1 MKPLSITQQYWL
13 EWITAFNLEATEEQL
28 QAFVDVMEEQL
39 GETIANM
46 EVFDN
51 LGMKIKGEK

>member
-1 MKPLSITQQYWL
+1 MKPLSTTHQYWL
-13 EWITAFNLEATEEQL
+13 DWITAFNREATEEQL

-46 EVFDN
+46 EVFDS